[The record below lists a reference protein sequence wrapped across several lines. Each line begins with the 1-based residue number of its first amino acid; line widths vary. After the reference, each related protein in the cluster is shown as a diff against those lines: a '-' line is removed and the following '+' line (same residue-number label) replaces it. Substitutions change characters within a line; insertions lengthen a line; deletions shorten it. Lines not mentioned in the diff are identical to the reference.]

1 MGSIYKIFDIHPNG
15 KLNLFASPPVDFW
28 FARNG
33 FRFLVW
39 LQLTAVRLLSGSRGT
54 VQLFA
59 WLWSG
64 PGLAVRCVCQAVPV
78 LCLMPVRSGL
88 TTGLVR
94 VLVRRAAER
103 SAA

>member
-39 LQLTAVRLLSGSRGT
+39 LQLTA
-54 VQLFA
+54 A
-59 WLWSG
+59 W
-64 PGLAVRCVCQAVPV
+64 
-78 LCLMPVRSGL
+78 
-88 TTGLVR
+88 
-94 VLVRRAAER
+94 
-103 SAA
+103 